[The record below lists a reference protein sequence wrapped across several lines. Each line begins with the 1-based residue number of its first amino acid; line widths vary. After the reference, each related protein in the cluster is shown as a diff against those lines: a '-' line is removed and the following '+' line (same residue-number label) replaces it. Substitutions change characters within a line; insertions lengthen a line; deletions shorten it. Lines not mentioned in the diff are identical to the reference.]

1 MVDGDGNEITVK
13 PVKDPEEAAPLAP
26 TGYNPWVRWRTYVSF
41 FLGIGSASTLFLC
54 IMPHAIVAGWLALG
68 MGLPAWLIGKK
79 EIAEVPQSATHGFV
93 KWGIRT
99 GMLGTFVGPLTAI
112 VWTVGVASF

>member
-1 MVDGDGNEITVK
+1 MVDNGGNEITVK

-112 VWTVGVASF
+112 VWTVGVLSF